1 MSTEETQTET
11 QGLDGAQMIGLLQVK
26 LDAAN
31 AQILHLGLLIE
42 YLYKELDEKKIGL
55 DLESYPTWAQNRF
68 KEIQSMSDSEEGEKI
83 KNEMQSE
90 MEEIAKN
97 INLT

>member
-1 MSTEETQTET
+1 MEQQTE
-11 QGLDGAQMIGLLQVK
+11 QQIDLPELLSLMQVK

-31 AQILHLGLLIE
+31 AQILHLGLLVE
-42 YLYKELDEKKIGL
+42 FLYKELEEKSLGL

-68 KEIQSMSDSEEGEKI
+68 KEIQSIGDSEEGKQI
-83 KNEMQSE
+83 QNDMKKE

-97 INLT
+97 IKL